1 VVTETRTFDARS
13 ASTMALRGK
22 ELSWD
27 YRFMPEPDLP
37 PLILTCSDVETAAA
51 SLPELPD
58 AAESRLIEEMG
69 LRPDIA
75 KVLVYELG
83 GVAFLD
89 QVRHSL

>member
-1 VVTETRTFDARS
+1 
-13 ASTMALRGK
+13 MALRGK